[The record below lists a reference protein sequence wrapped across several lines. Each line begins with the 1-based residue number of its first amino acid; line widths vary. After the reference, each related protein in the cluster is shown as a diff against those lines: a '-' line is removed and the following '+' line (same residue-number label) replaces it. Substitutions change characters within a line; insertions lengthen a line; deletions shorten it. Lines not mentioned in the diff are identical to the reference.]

1 MITADLTKNEKQAT
15 FFDVVMAAVFG
26 DSPLRY
32 LFYGGAIRGGK
43 TFACL
48 ICLIMFCRLFPGSKW
63 YVIRKDFTRLQETTL
78 PSMLKILRKSPH
90 WRWNRDRSNYY
101 VEHMP
106 TGSKI
111 FFAGEDFVRDPKLNW
126 LLGLEANGFFL
137 EQVEELQEFT
147 LEMCISR
154 AGSEY
159 IDPMPTPII
168 LASMNPTIT
177 WVRERI
183 WLPWSEGRLL
193 APWYFLEALPQ
204 DNTYVTDEQWAAW
217 ENLPDEMYAQFIE
230 ASWEFAKPP
239 NVFAFAFDE
248 KKHHKDVG
256 YNSDHPLYVSFDFNV
271 EPITCLLEQH
281 DLDWVHTFK
290 EYRLLPSD
298 IWALTDHLVANHGD
312 AFWMVTGDAT
322 GQARSAISRG
332 NKTYYQ
338 VIKQQLVIGP
348 LQIKVPKANPSVRN
362 TRVLTNALLAKHPNF
377 WINTKACP
385 HLTLDLNGVV
395 VDGDGDI
402 DKSKDKRKT
411 HLLDCFRYNNWT
423 WHRDFLD
430 KSLYQYLT
438 ND

>member
-1 MITADLTKNEKQAT
+1 MITADLTKNEKQAV
-15 FFDVVMAAVFG
+15 FFDVVMAAVHG
-26 DSPLRY
+26 DIPLRY

-101 VEHMP
+101 VEYMP
-106 TGSKI
+106 NGSKI
-111 FFAGEDFVRDPKLNW
+111 FFSGEDFVRDPKLNW

-193 APWYFLEALPQ
+193 PPWYFLEALPE
-204 DNTYVTDEQWAAW
+204 DNTYVTDEQWSAW

-281 DLDWVHTFK
+281 DLEWVHTFK

-362 TRVLTNALLAKHPNF
+362 TRVLTNALLAKHPEF

-430 KSLYQYLT
+430 KSLYQYLA

>member
-1 MITADLTKNEKQAT
+1 MITADLTKNLKQSA
-15 FFDVVMAAVFG
+15 FFDTVMMAVFG

-48 ICLIMFCRLFPGSKW
+48 ICLIMFCRMFPGSKW

-101 VEHMP
+101 VEYMP

-126 LLGLEANGFFL
+126 LLGLECNGFFL
-137 EQVEELQEFT
+137 EQVEELQEYT

-183 WLPWSEGRLL
+183 WLPWSEGRLA
-193 APWYFLEALPQ
+193 APYYFLEALPD
-204 DNTYVTDEQWAAW
+204 DNAFVTEEQWAAW

-256 YNSDHPLYVSFDFNV
+256 YNSDFPLYASFDFNV

-281 DLDWVHTFK
+281 DIDWVHTFK

-298 IWALTDHLVANHGD
+298 IWALSEHLIANHGD

-322 GQARSAISRG
+322 GQARQAISRG

-338 VIKQQLVIGP
+338 VIKQQLILGP
-348 LQIKVPKANPSVRN
+348 TQIRVPKANPSVRN

-395 VDGDGDI
+395 MNQEGDI
-402 DKSKDKRKT
+402 DKSSDKRKT

-430 KSLYQYLT
+430 KSLYQYLS